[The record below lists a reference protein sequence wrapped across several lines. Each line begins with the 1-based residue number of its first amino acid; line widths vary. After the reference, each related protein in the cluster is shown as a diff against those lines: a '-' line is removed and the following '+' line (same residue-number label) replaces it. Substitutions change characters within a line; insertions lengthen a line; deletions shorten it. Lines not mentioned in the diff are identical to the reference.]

1 MDNAFFIPVALVF
14 FFGCFLLIEI
24 ILMGRLSAI
33 LAVLGTL
40 WTGNILLMI
49 LGDFNLPLWGDFSV
63 NLLGI
68 LRLGLGGILL
78 VRILITSGMKKLPAQ
93 LLLPVVFL
101 SLATLSLLFSP
112 SRSDGLRYITNLLA
126 PVFLGI
132 VAYKL
137 SLSSDQRERITIST
151 LMLLLVIYLAGV
163 VTPER
168 FWYYEPMDLDRFIG
182 IFQGPN
188 QLAWMLTISI
198 CLTLPLV
205 IYCSTKLCALFVLAL
220 AVELVALIFTFS
232 RTGWISTAI
241 GMFVIVLMSGKKKL
255 LIPMI
260 GCYLAFFFMSR
271 FVELAFGDL
280 MSLRTLEMSNV
291 ALGTFQGRMEIW
303 DNLVSQITPESFLL
317 GHGTGSARLETRLLY
332 TGYDPGHPHSDWVEL
347 LFDYGLVG
355 ASLYLAW
362 LTLIFRRS
370 SSLLKV
376 TNNWLDRSIALA
388 SMGAVAVAVT
398 GGAADTLLGNA
409 SAMGLFTL
417 IMAMGAAIPC
427 SQEALEPSGSTTFL
441 AYSPR

>member
-1 MDNAFFIPVALVF
+1 MDNAFFLPVALVF

-24 ILMGRLSAI
+24 ILTGRLSAI
-33 LAVLGTL
+33 LVVLGTL

-49 LGDFNLPLWGDFSV
+49 LGDFNLPLWGEFSV

-78 VRILITSGMKKLPAQ
+78 VRILITSAWKKLPAQ
-93 LLLPVVFL
+93 LLLPVAFI
-101 SLATLSLLFSP
+101 SLATLSLLFST
-112 SRSDGLRYITNLLA
+112 SRTDGLRYLTNLLA
-126 PVFLGI
+126 PVLLGI
-132 VAYKL
+132 VAYQL
-137 SLSSDQRERITIST
+137 SLSPDQRERITINT
-151 LMLLLVIYLAGV
+151 LKLLLVIYLAGV

-188 QLAWMLTISI
+188 QLAWMLAISI

-205 IYCSTKLCALFVLAL
+205 IYGSTILRAFFLFAL
-220 AVELVALIFTFS
+220 AVELVALLFTFS

-241 GMFVIVLMSGKKKL
+241 GMFLIVLRSGKKKL
-255 LIPMI
+255 LIPLI
-260 GCYLAFFFMSR
+260 GCYLAFFFMSS
-271 FVELAFGDL
+271 FVELAFGDF

-291 ALGTFQGRMEIW
+291 AFGTFQGRMEIW
-303 DNLVSQITPESFLL
+303 ENLVSQITPESFFS
-317 GHGTGSARLETRLLY
+317 GHGTGSARLETRLLF

-347 LFDYGLVG
+347 LFDYGLAG
-355 ASLYLAW
+355 AGLYLAW
-362 LTLIFRRS
+362 LILIFRRS
-370 SSLLKV
+370 SYLLKV
-376 TNNWLDRSIALA
+376 TNNWQDKSLALA

-409 SAMGLFTL
+409 SAMGLFIL
-417 IMAMGAAIPC
+417 ITALGAAIPC
-427 SQEALEPSGSTTFL
+427 SQEAREPTGSMALL